1 MISVN
6 VAIVGG
12 GAAGLFAALYGS
24 KVILKSNRVSAP
36 PFPGSAEILIFE
48 KMPRPGRKI
57 GLTGKGRCNLT
68 NTKPWEEF
76 SRHIHPKADF
86 FRSAFY
92 NCSNAKVMELFQECG
107 LPLVE
112 ERGNRVFPRSMR
124 AIDVIDTLV
133 AACKEGGIPICTN
146 TAIKEIQPLPDAAG
160 EGAASRSL
168 PDAAGDGATSRS
180 LPDAAGDGVASRSL
194 HDAAGDGATSRSL
207 PDAAGDGVASRSLL
221 DAAAGCRFL
230 LIGEDG
236 RPVAAARSVIIA
248 TGGLSY
254 PSTGSTGDGYT
265 FAKRLGHTVT
275 PLFPSLTALIPEN
288 YDQMWQ
294 CIGETLHLKNVQLS
308 LKYEGNILASEFGDA
323 DFTNGGIEGP
333 IGYKLSRRA
342 IELLSTNPA
351 SQAAPAKQTPMAPQ
365 VSQAQQVSLAKQAF
379 SAQQSAQA
387 KQTPLAPQVSQ
398 ASQESGARVR
408 SQPLQLILDLKP
420 AVSREELATRLSS
433 LIRSKGRTAAN
444 LQALL
449 REVMPALLIR
459 PFLFAH
465 PALPMDPVKI
475 AKELK
480 SWQFTITGYVG
491 YNRAVVT
498 AGGVSLSELSKK
510 NLESKLHKGLFFAG
524 EVIDMDCD
532 TGGYNLQMAF
542 STGALA
548 MRGALEK

>member
-36 PFPGSAEILIFE
+36 PSPGSAEILIFE

-160 EGAASRSL
+160 GGAASRSL
-168 PDAAGDGATSRS
+168 P
-180 LPDAAGDGVASRSL
+180 
-194 HDAAGDGATSRSL
+194 
-207 PDAAGDGVASRSLL
+207 

-342 IELLSTNPA
+342 VELLSTNPA
-351 SQAAPAKQTPMAPQ
+351 SQAAPAKQAPLAQQVSQAQQVSPAKQAFSAQQAAPAKQTPMAPQ
-365 VSQAQQVSLAKQAF
+365 VSQASQVSLAKQAF
-379 SAQQSAQA
+379 SAQQSSQA
-387 KQTPLAPQVSQ
+387 KQVSPAKQVPLAPQVSQAQQVSQ

-433 LIRSKGRTAAN
+433 LIRSKGRAAAN

-449 REVMPALLIR
+449 REVMPGLLIR
-459 PFLFAH
+459 PFLMVH

-498 AGGVSLSELSKK
+498 AGGISLSELSKK

>member
-36 PFPGSAEILIFE
+36 PSPGSAEILIFE

-133 AACKEGGIPICTN
+133 AACKEDGIPICTN
-146 TAIKEIQPLPDAAG
+146 TAIKEIQPLPDAAAG
-160 EGAASRSL
+160 TVASFALPNVVSGSASRSL
-168 PDAAGDGATSRS
+168 P
-180 LPDAAGDGVASRSL
+180 
-194 HDAAGDGATSRSL
+194 
-207 PDAAGDGVASRSLL
+207 

-342 IELLSTNPA
+342 VELLSTNPA
-351 SQAAPAKQTPMAPQ
+351 QQVLPAKQAPLAQQ
-365 VSQAQQVSLAKQAF
+365 VSQAQQVSPAKQAF
-379 SAQQSAQA
+379 SAQQAAPA

-398 ASQESGARVR
+398 AQQESGARVR

-433 LIRSKGRTAAN
+433 IIRSKGRAAAN

-449 REVMPALLIR
+449 KEVMPVLLIR

>member
-36 PFPGSAEILIFE
+36 PSTGSAEILIFE

-160 EGAASRSL
+160 GGAASRSL
-168 PDAAGDGATSRS
+168 
-180 LPDAAGDGVASRSL
+180 
-194 HDAAGDGATSRSL
+194 H
-207 PDAAGDGVASRSLL
+207 

-342 IELLSTNPA
+342 VELLSTNPA
-351 SQAAPAKQTPMAPQ
+351 SQAAPAKQASG
-365 VSQAQQVSLAKQAF
+365 VRVKSSQ
-379 SAQQSAQA
+379 
-387 KQTPLAPQVSQ
+387 
-398 ASQESGARVR
+398 
-408 SQPLQLILDLKP
+408 LQLILDLKP

-433 LIRSKGRTAAN
+433 IIRSKGRAAAN

-449 REVMPALLIR
+449 REVMPGMLIR
-459 PFLFAH
+459 PFLMVH

>member
-36 PFPGSAEILIFE
+36 PSPGSAEILIFE

-160 EGAASRSL
+160 GGAASRSL
-168 PDAAGDGATSRS
+168 PDAAGGSASRS
-180 LPDAAGDGVASRSL
+180 LP
-194 HDAAGDGATSRSL
+194 
-207 PDAAGDGVASRSLL
+207 

-236 RPVAAARSVIIA
+236 RPVAAAHSVIIA

-342 IELLSTNPA
+342 VELLSTNPP
-351 SQAAPAKQTPMAPQ
+351 SQAAPAQQAPLAQQVSPAPQ

-379 SAQQSAQA
+379 SAQQAAPA
-387 KQTPLAPQVSQ
+387 KQASGVRVKSSQ
-398 ASQESGARVR
+398 
-408 SQPLQLILDLKP
+408 LQLILDLKP

-433 LIRSKGRTAAN
+433 LIRSKGRAAAN

-532 TGGYNLQMAF
+532 TGGYNLQMSF